1 MQLNFNEI
9 RSEIELIFEEY
20 RKHKYYT
27 LFMRDYSTSV
37 TSQID
42 DIGGGRS
49 NETSDKVGN
58 HVIQELDQKQRAREH
73 VDMIEQ
79 AVEQLPDVEKE
90 IIIKRYMT
98 KNHDYIS
105 DYTVYE
111 ADMNPPISRP
121 TYIKFRNK
129 AMITLHKVVALQT
142 L

>member
-73 VDMIEQ
+73 VEMIEQ